1 MGILKNNGLC
11 ALFLGLCMLG
21 LTFNVQAGEIDPPKK
36 EKTTT
41 TVVVKKNA
49 GAIKNLV
56 TQTHWYTVSK
66 IDDEGDNELS
76 NYVIGSKLDT
86 PPASSANPNQCDQQ
100 NSSGR
105 FCAIQLEFPTSH
117 DPEDPENM
125 NAETAITNLSATL
138 EGSARN
144 ASQP

>member
-1 MGILKNNGLC
+1 MATLKNSGLF
-11 ALFLGLCMLG
+11 ALFLSLCMLG

-36 EKTTT
+36 NE
-41 TVVVKKNA
+41 NA
-49 GAIKNLV
+49 TAVAAKENVGAIKNLV

-105 FCAIQLEFPTSH
+105 FCAIQLEFSTSH

-125 NAETAITNLSATL
+125 NAETAINNLSATL